1 MMLLSRPGISV
12 QSHTKQSRYS
22 LNSAIIGSRRLGSS
36 FLLINV
42 GRGLSPGQAF
52 HSLPKLFYGTFE
64 FMSKDFVKEIKRF
77 KFLVV
82 FKRFQKSGVLQSC
95 LCHPLAMFSNWDS
108 EVDRGSSPPPFS
120 TFQPLIPIPIA
131 HLPQGPNITLE

>member
-1 MMLLSRPGISV
+1 MQEPPFV
-12 QSHTKQSRYS
+12 HTSNKHPT
-22 LNSAIIGSRRLGSS
+22 I
-36 FLLINV
+36 
-42 GRGLSPGQAF
+42 QAF

-108 EVDRGSSPPPFS
+108 EVDRGSSPTPFS